1 MKKRLFT
8 LLFALLAILTG
19 AKAADPYALEIYS
32 KSAGTIELDRLKILL
47 GALAIDKQLY
57 LTISNRTTTV
67 SRVKN
72 GPALFSFY
80 EGKSPGINVPTSVTS
95 SQDFTYTLSKTAL
108 KYLIDNG
115 ISSNV
120 ANQFTTMAVKFQIAI
135 NETNFKDATFRAY
148 VSENFDTEDANSGRL
163 TKEECAAV
171 KKIDVTEKGITSLK
185 GVEYFTGLK
194 ELYCGSNQ
202 LTALDLS
209 KNTALTHL
217 KCMDNNLTT
226 LDLSKN
232 SALTIL
238 YCQNNQLPTLDL
250 SKNTALNTLGCIGNP
265 IDAEGMSNLVAHLPT
280 TDDGWFYALDQNQT
294 MYVSLVLSAN
304 NKGWTI
310 YKLLG
315 GNKFVEYAGAL
326 VEISTSNFPD
336 DTFRE
341 YVSNNFDTNKD
352 GYLNRDEIMAVTII
366 RIEND
371 RYVRS
376 LKGIEFFTR
385 LGDLS
390 CEGCGI
396 PELDV
401 SNLTELSSLH
411 CNSAYVRTLDVSGC
425 TNLRILACMNNE
437 LTTLDVSTNTMLE
450 KFACYTNEL
459 TTLNVSKNTK
469 LKELWCENNKL
480 TSLDVSKNTEL
491 NLLSCSN
498 NQLTS
503 LEVSKNAALTEIW
516 CYKNNIRGEGMDA
529 FVNSLPTVENGRF
542 YVYKEEDTST
552 GNMMTPAQ
560 VKIAKDKGW
569 NPKKSDGQAY
579 LGDIPIEE
587 QFFPDEN
594 FRTWLTAQSYGSDGV
609 ITDDEIANITKIT
622 ARSKSIASV
631 KGIEYFSALTNLDIK
646 LNRLE
651 ELDVSKNTALRSLS
665 CTQNKLSELDVSQN
679 TALEEL
685 DCKSNNLKVLDVSKN
700 KRLSYLDCSAN
711 QLFELDLKNNNELQ
725 TLYCSENVLVFI
737 SLSPSNMVTKIDC
750 YLNKIKATEM
760 GNLVNSLPTVTS
772 GTLRVFNLFLESDD
786 NVITSTQ
793 VRKARSKGWAV
804 LDSEDNEYGGIPS
817 GDMDGDGE
825 LTSDDFD
832 TIRDYILGKLPEG
845 QSIDLTLADMNDDGV
860 VDILDLTQLI
870 KLLVKTETEIQS
882 YLQCPDDH
890 HPHAIDLGLP
900 SGTKW
905 ACCNVGADKP
915 GSYGN
920 YLNWDVNTVQN
931 AWGSNWQMP
940 SKEQMQEIID
950 NTTMVW
956 TPLDGVNGLLVTGSN
971 GGSMFLPTAGLY
983 ATETLPIGVGT
994 DACYWSSTPDTGS
1007 KFWGLAIRESTSDKF
1022 FSYEKAAGLPIRPV
1036 TK

>member
-19 AKAADPYALEIYS
+19 AKAADPYDLEIYS

-57 LTISNRTTTV
+57 LTTNSSTRTTTV
-67 SRVKN
+67 SRLKN
-72 GPALFSFY
+72 GATLFTIN
-80 EGKSPGINVPTSVTS
+80 EGKLPGINVPTGVTS
-95 SQDFTYTLSKTAL
+95 SQDFTHTLSEKAL
-108 KYLIDNG
+108 QYLMNNG
-115 ISSNV
+115 ISKDV
-120 ANQFTTMAVKFQIAI
+120 AKQLSTMAVKFQIAI
-135 NETNFKDATFRAY
+135 NATNFKDATFRTF
-148 VSENFDTEDANSGRL
+148 VSENYDTEDGNDGRL
-163 TKEECAAV
+163 TKEECEAV
-171 KKIDVTEKGITSLK
+171 KRMSVEDMGIASLK
-185 GVEYFTGLK
+185 GIEYFTKLR
-194 ELYCGSNQ
+194 EVYCMGNQ
-202 LTALDLS
+202 LTTLDVS
-209 KNTALTHL
+209 KNTALT
-217 KCMDNNLTT
+217 T
-226 LDLSKN
+226 
-232 SALTIL
+232 L
-238 YCQNNQLPTLDL
+238 YCPSNQLTTLDL
-250 SKNTALNTLGCIGNP
+250 SKNTALDALRFDGNP
-265 IDAEGMSNLVAHLPT
+265 IDEEGMSNLVNHLPT
-280 TDDGWFYALDQNQT
+280 INWGRFWALDKDGY
-294 MYVSLVLSAN
+294 MSVSQVITAN
-304 NKGWTI
+304 NKGWDV
-310 YKLLG
+310 YKSDG
-315 GNKFVEYAGAL
+315 EKFSVYKGANI
-326 VEISTSNFPD
+326 EINDSNFPNQI
-336 DTFRE
+336 FRE
-341 YVSNNFDTNKD
+341 YVSSNFDTDKD
-352 GYLNRDEIMAVTII
+352 GSLSYDEISAATSI
-366 RIEND
+366 RIDND

-385 LGDLS
+385 LGYLS

-870 KLLVKTETEIQS
+870 ALIVPPFTLS
-882 YLQCPDDH
+882 CPDDH
-890 HPHAIDLGLP
+890 HPHAIDLGLS

-905 ACCNVGADKP
+905 ACCNIGANKP
-915 GSYGN
+915 GSCGDYF
-920 YLNWDVNTVQN
+920 NWDVNTVQN
-931 AWGSNWQMP
+931 AWGGNWQMP
-940 SKEQMQEIID
+940 SKEQMQELIG
-950 NTTMVW
+950 NTTMEW
-956 TPLDGVNGLLVTGSN
+956 TTLGGVNGLLVTGSN
-971 GGSMFLPTAGLY
+971 GGSMFLPAAGFCFSG
-983 ATETLPIGVGT
+983 TTNPSFVGT
-994 DACYWSSTPDTGS
+994 DGCYWTSTPDSGS
-1007 KFWGLAIRESTSDKF
+1007 NTWGLSFTKENRDYWNHSNT
-1022 FSYEKAAGLPIRPV
+1022 AGLPIRPV
-1036 TK
+1036 RK